1 MKNLYYYLVWLWNK
15 NEKEDIIFPLMI
27 ASLVVGLLLSA
38 VGVKVVGGIL
48 VLLSMMT
55 MVGILIKVMIVDEIK
70 ASYKKYKREQE
81 STFNKLKKD
90 YR

>member
-15 NEKEDIIFPLMI
+15 NEKEDIIFPFAI
-27 ASLVVGLLLSA
+27 ATIVVGLCLTA
-38 VGVKVVGGIL
+38 VGVKVIGAIL
-48 VLLSMMT
+48 VLLSLMT

-70 ASYKKYKREQE
+70 ASYKKYKREQA